1 MTAIIVPERKWKP
14 RGVGMDGQRYRFW
27 GVELVLTPP
36 DVGVWWGGTGDGEAG
51 TCTLVMSKLELPLW
65 GSERIQQV

>member
-14 RGVGMDGQRYRFW
+14 RGVGMDGQRYQLW

-36 DVGVWWGGTGDGEAG
+36 GGGVWWGGTGDGEEGDLYIGDVQAG
-51 TCTLVMSKLELPLW
+51 VASLGE
-65 GSERIQQV
+65 